1 MLAITSRVEPGRAAM
16 SESGPSFGDL
26 LRRLRSAGALSQE
39 ELAERAGLSR
49 RGISDLERGLSQA
62 PRLETVRLLADALV
76 LPEDDRRTLLAAAR
90 PALFENGRAPRSSLT
105 LFSLPRPLTRLIGR
119 EEELSALRAG
129 LQEDEVQLFTLTGPG
144 GVGKTR
150 LALAVAEGIREAF
163 PDGVVFVDLSPLD
176 DPALVIPSVAAV
188 LGAREEA
195 GQPLLETVSRLLAAK
210 RLLLLLDNC
219 ERVLAA
225 GPDLTHLLAA
235 SPGLTIFA
243 TGREAFHVRGE
254 REFPLLPLPLP
265 HTDHPP
271 TVDEIARAPAVALF
285 VERAAAS
292 HPDLAL
298 TTDNAA
304 AVTAICRRLDGLPLA
319 IELAAARVKVLP
331 PAKLLGRLD
340 RRLPLL
346 TGGGRD
352 LPARQRTMRDA
363 IAWSYDL
370 LDPWDQAQ
378 FRRLALFVGGFTLGA
393 AEAVAAADGE
403 RSVLDGLHT
412 LVEQSLLRQVPSTTD
427 EPRYQMLETIREFA
441 LDQLAQHED
450 EAAATRRAHATFF
463 AALALDTEGDLR
475 SGVPQAVTRVG
486 AEEDNLRAMLTQLLE
501 AGDAE
506 TALRV
511 IGGNLSTYWAIA
523 GGQFAEA
530 RSWLDRASRQSAAA
544 SPAARAWGLYG
555 LTLVALFQGD
565 FTTARTAATECR
577 DMARATGDLELAARG
592 TLMLSAVAVAE
603 GRVEEAVHVGRE
615 AVEAARL
622 VDDPGTLGWSLLSL
636 GIALWH
642 AGDLDEATSALEEA
656 LALFQRLGGVWG
668 ESVVVMNLAGAVRA
682 EGDLLR
688 AARLH
693 ADSLRLRRDAGLLS
707 DAFNDLVGIA
717 EIACVRGYLEPAAR
731 LLGAEESY
739 RTLFGS
745 VGWGVTPVF
754 RHRTRQA
761 LIEQLGE
768 ERFARAWETGR
779 ALSTEQVVAEALALA
794 ETLSREQ
801 S

>member
-1 MLAITSRVEPGRAAM
+1 
-16 SESGPSFGDL
+16 
-26 LRRLRSAGALSQE
+26 
-39 ELAERAGLSR
+39 
-49 RGISDLERGLSQA
+49 
-62 PRLETVRLLADALV
+62 
-76 LPEDDRRTLLAAAR
+76 
-90 PALFENGRAPRSSLT
+90 
-105 LFSLPRPLTRLIGR
+105 
-119 EEELSALRAG
+119 
-129 LQEDEVQLFTLTGPG
+129 
-144 GVGKTR
+144 
-150 LALAVAEGIREAF
+150 
-163 PDGVVFVDLSPLD
+163 
-176 DPALVIPSVAAV
+176 
-188 LGAREEA
+188 
-195 GQPLLETVSRLLAAK
+195 
-210 RLLLLLDNC
+210 
-219 ERVLAA
+219 
-225 GPDLTHLLAA
+225 
-235 SPGLTIFA
+235 
-243 TGREAFHVRGE
+243 VRGE
-254 REFPLLPLPLP
+254 HEFPLLPLPLP
-265 HTDHPP
+265 DTDHPP
-271 TVDEIARAPAVALF
+271 TVDELARVPAVALF

-292 HPDLAL
+292 HPDLTL

-304 AVTAICRRLDGLPLA
+304 AITAICRRLDGLPLA

-331 PAKLLGRLD
+331 PAMLLGRLD

-370 LDPWDQAQ
+370 LAPRDQAL

-393 AEAVAAADGE
+393 AEAVAATDGE
-403 RSVLDGLHT
+403 RSVLDGLHI
-412 LVEQSLLRQVPSTTD
+412 LVEQSLVRQVPSATD
-427 EPRYQMLETIREFA
+427 EPRYRMLETIREFA
-441 LDQLAQHED
+441 LDQLGQDQD
-450 EAAATRRAHATFF
+450 EAAAVRRAHTTFF
-463 AALALDTEGDLR
+463 AALSLDTQADLR

-530 RSWLDRASRQSAAA
+530 RAWLDRALRQGTAA

-577 DMARATGDLELAARG
+577 DLGRATGDLELAARG
-592 TLMLSAVAVAE
+592 ALMLSAVAVAE

-656 LALFQRLGGVWG
+656 LALFQGLGGVWG

-682 EGDLLR
+682 EGELER

-717 EIACVRGYLEPAAR
+717 EIACVLGDSEPAAR
-731 LLGAEESY
+731 LLGAEETY
-739 RTLFGS
+739 RMVFGS
-745 VGWGVTPVF
+745 VGWGVTPLL
-754 RHRTRQA
+754 RERTRQA
-761 LIEQLGE
+761 LVEQLGE
-768 ERFARAWETGR
+768 ERFTRAWDAGR
-779 ALSTEQVVAEALALA
+779 ALSTEQVMADALALA